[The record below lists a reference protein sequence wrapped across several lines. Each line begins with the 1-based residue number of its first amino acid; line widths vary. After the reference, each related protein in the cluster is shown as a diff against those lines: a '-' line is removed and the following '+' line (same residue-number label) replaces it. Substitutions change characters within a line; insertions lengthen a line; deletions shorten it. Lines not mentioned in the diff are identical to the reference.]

1 MLLEQDEKHAIQIQR
16 LATRLYK
23 EEVFKSLE
31 RANEAASSIILK
43 YESINTKRVM
53 NEISA
58 AVAREISPILD
69 DAWLA
74 VTDELTEFA
83 VYESGFYAALLTKAS
98 QEVFTE
104 PAEDKVK
111 RYVSTA
117 LMSLEGN
124 RPRVGVWAEF
134 IKEQSDSVA
143 KTYQS
148 IIKQSYVNDITTREA
163 VQELKRV
170 TDGILAN
177 EAQSLVR
184 TGVQHYSTQARLA
197 MRDENKKIIAREY
210 PITVFDNKRSITCT
224 NIQAKYGIEGWEV
237 GKSPI
242 GYPPYHFGCRTI
254 IGFLP
259 IGMDKAEGYH
269 LATFGKDT
277 EAAEE
282 AYEKRKSRT
291 DKKVTYRGRKDSSI
305 FETEKVSA
313 QTPLDKVMKRQPR
326 WWLESTLG
334 VAKTKL
340 FLDGGLSL
348 TKIADA
354 TGRPLTLKE
363 LRQVD
368 VEAFRRAGI

>member
-1 MLLEQDEKHAIQIQR
+1 MLLEQDEKHAVQIQR
-16 LATRLYK
+16 LATRLYR

-31 RANEAASSIILK
+31 RAYRAARLIILD
-43 YESINTKRVM
+43 YESVETKRVM
-53 NEISA
+53 NQIST
-58 AVAREISPILD
+58 AVAHEISPILD
-69 DAWLA
+69 EAWLA

-83 VYESGFYAALLTKAS
+83 IYESGFYAALLTKAS

-104 PAEDKVK
+104 PAEDKVA
-111 RYVSTA
+111 RYVANA

-124 RPRVGVWAEF
+124 RPRVGTWAEF
-134 IKEQSDSVA
+134 IKEQTESTVSA
-143 KTYQS
+143 YQS
-148 IIKQSYVNDITTREA
+148 IIKQAYVNGTTTREA
-163 VQELKRV
+163 AQELKRV
-170 TDGILAN
+170 TDGLLSNQA
-177 EAQSLVR
+177 EALVR
-184 TGVQHYSTQARLA
+184 TGIQHYNTQARIA
-197 MRDENKKIIAREY
+197 MRDENKDIIEREY

-224 NIQAKYGIEGWEV
+224 KIQAEYGISGWEV

-259 IGMDKAEGYH
+259 KGVDKAEGYH

-277 EAAEE
+277 EAAKE
-282 AYEKRKSRT
+282 AYEKRKKRT
-291 DKKVTYRGRKDSSI
+291 DGKVTYRGRKDSKI
-305 FETEKVSA
+305 FETERVSA
-313 QTPLDKVMKRQPR
+313 QTPLDKVMRRQPR

-340 FLDGGLSL
+340 FLDGNLSL

-368 VEAFRRAGI
+368 AEAFRRAGI